1 MLFLRKFLCDH
12 QSNKNANSSDWR
24 KRGTNVQQLLLL
36 KFSSSEAC
44 ASRSLRARGG
54 DVDEDIE
61 SDEDRDEH
69 VEFEHFLSSLDEQ
82 PSDAELDED

>member
-1 MLFLRKFLCDH
+1 MLFLRKLLCDH
-12 QSNKNANSSDWR
+12 QSNKNANSSLECKER
-24 KRGTNVQQLLLL
+24 AE
-36 KFSSSEAC
+36 SAEMIA

-61 SDEDRDEH
+61 SEEDRDEH